1 MVGFLGESL
10 AEAWR
15 QGRANVGRRIPTV
28 GSEPK
33 RREGM
38 SSGSLRKRA
47 EAAGLARIFRYLFV
61 GAAIA
66 GIGLTA
72 YLTGL
77 SWRGKLPPGCSADG
91 GCGTVLT
98 SSWAK
103 LFGQPVSLYGL
114 GLYGT
119 LVALALSGW
128 TALRRGIALGLL
140 LFGLLWSGLFVYVSF
155 FVLGATC
162 PYCLTSAALL
172 LTLLVLL
179 LLTPGA
185 GPGRLFWLGLLPAV
199 LVAGG
204 VSASLF
210 HASCWRKDQAMRA
223 AAAAKK
229 EGEDLV
235 WLRELAVH
243 LEKSGVKFY
252 GATWCNHC
260 RLQRALFGPAESLL
274 PFVDCAPEGR
284 GGPMAAPCKEIGVR
298 TFPTWTIGNR
308 KYEGI
313 LMPETLAELTG
324 FRSRPEPNS
333 AVPIGR

>member
-1 MVGFLGESL
+1 MSRGVLSD
-10 AEAWR
+10 
-15 QGRANVGRRIPTV
+15 RA
-28 GSEPK
+28 GS
-33 RREGM
+33 G
-38 SSGSLRKRA
+38 G
-47 EAAGLARIFRYLFV
+47 IFRLLFA
-61 GAAIA
+61 GAS
-66 GIGLTA
+66 IGGMALTA

-77 SWRGKLPPGCSADG
+77 SWWGRLPAGCSADG
-91 GCGTVLT
+91 GCGAVLT
-98 SSWAK
+98 SAWAK

-114 GLYGT
+114 GLYGALT
-119 LVALALSGW
+119 ALALSGW
-128 TALRRGIALGLL
+128 TASRRGVALGLL
-140 LFGLLWSGLFVYVSF
+140 LFGLLWSGLFVYVSLF
-155 FVLGATC
+155 ELGATC
-162 PYCLTSAALL
+162 PYCLTSAGLL
-172 LTLLVLL
+172 LALLVLL

-185 GPGRLFWLGLLPAV
+185 GPGRRFWLALLPAV
-199 LVAGG
+199 LVVGG
-204 VSASLF
+204 GSAALF
-210 HASCWRKDQAMRA
+210 HTSCLRKEQAMRA
-223 AAAAKK
+223 ATVAKK

-243 LEKSGVKFY
+243 LTQRGVKFY

-324 FRSRPEPNS
+324 FRPRPEPKS
-333 AVPIGR
+333 TPPVGP